1 MKFIHAADIHL
12 DSPLKGLTSYPG
24 VPVDLVRAATRDAF
38 TNLVDIAID
47 EAVDFVI
54 IAGDLYDGSWPDYN
68 TGLHFCR
75 EMGRLNKADIPVY
88 LLFGNHDAESEM
100 TKKLALPS
108 NVHQFD
114 SRKATTFLIE
124 ANQVA
129 LHGRSFK
136 DKATTDNLVPS
147 YPDAVAGWLNIGV
160 LHTALEGNSKHAN
173 YAPCSIAELSA
184 KGYDYWALGHVHEY
198 TVIQQAPCWIVF
210 SGNLQGRHIRETG
223 AKGAVIVNADETGV
237 LSVERLMTDVLR
249 WHVVDV
255 GVSDAVNINDV
266 VRLIGRNFEYLIA
279 NNQDYKPMM
288 ARVTLTG
295 KTAAHGE
302 LFGMAAHLHAE
313 VLGQAAAIGVGQLW
327 IEKVVDKTQS
337 LLTAAEIKARSD
349 AIADLQVLLEEAP
362 HDALL
367 LKDLEKELQQMVGKM
382 PPELLTEVA
391 VFKDIRNGELTTLI
405 TSASSELVDYL
416 SKTDQG

>member
-12 DSPLKGLTSYPG
+12 DSPLTGLASYPG
-24 VPVDLVRAATRDAF
+24 VPADLLRAATRDAF
-38 TNLVDIAID
+38 TNLVDAAIE

-54 IAGDLYDGSWPDYN
+54 IAGDLYDGSWKDYN
-68 TGLHFCR
+68 TGLHFCH
-75 EMGRLNKADIPVY
+75 EMGRLNKVDIPVY

-100 TKKLALPS
+100 TKKLVLPS

-124 ANQVA
+124 AHHAA

-136 DKATTDNLVPS
+136 DKATTENLVPG
-147 YPDAVAGWLNIGV
+147 YPDVIDGWFNIGV

-173 YAPCSIAELSA
+173 YAPCSIAELST

-198 TVIQQAPCWIVF
+198 TVIQQDPCWIIF
-210 SGNLQGRHIRETG
+210 PGNLQGRHIRETG
-223 AKGAVIVNADETGV
+223 AKGAVIVSADGTGI

-249 WHVVDV
+249 WYVVNVDV
-255 GVSDAVNINDV
+255 SNAANIGDI
-266 VRLIGRNFEYLIA
+266 VRLVGRSFGRLVADNSD
-279 NNQDYKPMM
+279 NKPMM
-288 ARVTLTG
+288 ARVILTG

-302 LFGMAAHLHAE
+302 LFGMSAHLHAE

-349 AIADLQVLLEEAP
+349 AIADLQVLLEDAP

-367 LKDLEKELQQMVGKM
+367 LKDIEKELQQMVGKM
-382 PPELLTEVA
+382 PPELLAEVA
-391 VFKDIRNGELTTLI
+391 AFKDIRNGELVPLI
-405 TSASSELVDYL
+405 TSSSSELVNYL
-416 SKTDQG
+416 SRTGQS

>member
-12 DSPLKGLTSYPG
+12 DSPLTGLAFYPG
-24 VPVDLVRAATRDAF
+24 VPVDLLRAATRDAF
-38 TNLVDIAID
+38 TNLVDIAIE
-47 EAVDFVI
+47 EAVDFMI
-54 IAGDLYDGSWPDYN
+54 IAGDLYDGAWKDYN
-68 TGLHFCR
+68 TGLHFCH
-75 EMGRLNKADIPVY
+75 EMGRLNKVGIPVY

-100 TKKLALPS
+100 TKKLMLPS
-108 NVHQFD
+108 NVHEFD

-124 ANQVA
+124 AHQVA

-136 DKATTDNLVPS
+136 DKETTDNLVPS

-210 SGNLQGRHIRETG
+210 PGNLQGRHIRETG
-223 AKGAVIVNADETGV
+223 PKGAVIVNADETGV

-255 GVSDAVNINDV
+255 DASGAVNINEV
-266 VRLIGRNFEYLIA
+266 VRLIGQSFEHLVEV
-279 NNQDYKPMM
+279 NHDNKPMM
-288 ARVTLTG
+288 ARVILAG

-337 LLTAAEIKARSD
+337 LLTPVEIKARSD
-349 AIADLQVLLEEAP
+349 AIADLQVLLEDAP
-362 HDALL
+362 HDTLL

-382 PPELLTEVA
+382 PPELLAEVA
-391 VFKDIRNGELTTLI
+391 AFKDIRNGELTALI

>member
-12 DSPLKGLTSYPG
+12 DSPLTGLASYPG
-24 VPVDLVRAATRDAF
+24 VPVDLLRAATRDAF
-38 TNLVDIAID
+38 TNLVDIAIE

-54 IAGDLYDGSWPDYN
+54 IAGDLYDGSWKDYN
-68 TGLHFCR
+68 TGVHFCH
-75 EMGRLNKADIPVY
+75 EMGRLNKGDIPVY

-100 TKKLALPS
+100 TKKLALPP

-114 SRKATTFLIE
+114 SRKATTFSIE
-124 ANQVA
+124 ALRVV

-147 YPDAVAGWLNIGV
+147 YPDAIAGWLNIGV
-160 LHTALEGNSKHAN
+160 LHTALEGNAKHAN

-184 KGYDYWALGHVHEY
+184 KGYNYWALGHVHDY
-198 TVIQQAPCWIVF
+198 AVIQQDPCWVVYP
-210 SGNLQGRHIRETG
+210 GNLQGRHIRETG
-223 AKGAVIVNADETGV
+223 VKGALIVSADETGI
-237 LSVERLMTDVLR
+237 LSVERLIADVLR

-255 GVSDAVNINDV
+255 DVSDAVNINDV
-266 VRLIGRNFEYLIA
+266 VRLIEQSFGVLIED
-279 NNQDYKPMM
+279 NRDNKPMM
-288 ARVTLTG
+288 VRVNLMG

-313 VLGQAAAIGVGQLW
+313 VLGQAAAIGVGLLW

-337 LLTAAEIKARSD
+337 LLTSAEIKARSD
-349 AIADLQVLLEEAP
+349 AIADLQALLEDAP

-367 LKDLEKELQQMVGKM
+367 LKDIEKELQQMVGKM
-382 PPELLTEVA
+382 PLELQTEVA
-391 VFKDIRNGELTTLI
+391 AFKDIRNGELASLI
-405 TSASSELVDYL
+405 TTTSSELVDYL